1 VDRLADRLAIIDHGA
16 IVAEGTPSSLKA
28 DIGGDI
34 VTVAL
39 RDEPLTA
46 APSLLDG
53 MEGLREIRRDE
64 SGLTLFVDDGTAAV
78 AQVVRILDSARVP
91 MGAVSVSQPTL
102 DEVFLRA
109 TGSRLEGAQVNG
121 GRNNGAS

>member
-1 VDRLADRLAIIDHGA
+1 LAIIDHGA